1 MSTAIAYNNSYA
13 HIEEQQETLA
23 EKIQRYWKLQERY
36 DGLFN
41 ATQAMLLLQITNARF
56 HLIKDRLEKVE
67 LKEFEGREF
76 YTGRSLL
83 KYRSESVKEIKNRG
97 YKK

>member
-23 EKIQRYWKLQERY
+23 EKIRRYWKLQERY

-41 ATQAMLLLQITNARF
+41 ATQAKLLLQITDQRF
-56 HLIKDRLEKVE
+56 QQIKSRLETVE

-83 KYRSESVKEIKNRG
+83 KFRESTVKYNK
-97 YKK
+97 